1 MVTVVKL
8 PKLGLTMEEA
18 TILKWLKNVGEVVKE
33 GESILLIE
41 TEKTVV
47 EIQSPA
53 SGYLLKK
60 MVKEGDNVKIGTPLA
75 IIGEKSEIVKE
86 YIAES
91 PIREEEK
98 AEQRTFLVQP
108 AEPSIRIRATPKA
121 RRLAME
127 KGVNLA
133 EIKGTGPDGII
144 TEEDV
149 LKYISSRERLAVDF
163 KEVIRKRMAKRMFES
178 WQKIPHV
185 YYVTE
190 VNAEKL
196 IKLKKKLEEDKKVDI
211 TYTDIIV
218 KAVATALKE
227 YPMFNSYLIDEDL
240 KILSDVNIGLA
251 VSTDYGLVVPV
262 IRNADKKDIFEISKN
277 RSEIIIKAKEM
288 KLTLEDVSDATF
300 TITNLGMYDIQEFM
314 PIINYPQT
322 AILGVGSIYYKL
334 IMKEN
339 SIVNTPFLKLVL
351 GWDHRAFD
359 GVTSAK
365 FLNRIKEILENPEIL
380 I

>member
-18 TILKWLKNVGEVVKE
+18 TVLKWLKNVGEVVKE
-33 GESILLIE
+33 GENILLIE
-41 TEKTVV
+41 TEKAVV

-60 MVKEGDNVKIGTPLA
+60 MANEGDNVKVGTSLA
-75 IIGEKSEIVKE
+75 MIGEKSEIVE
-86 YIAES
+86 EQIVSS
-91 PIREEEK
+91 PIKEEK
-98 AEQRTFLVQP
+98 KTEQRVVPIQP
-108 AEPSIRIRATPKA
+108 TEPSIRIRATPKA

-127 KGVNLA
+127 KGVKLA

-149 LKYISSRERLAVDF
+149 LKHMSSRERLAVDF

-185 YYVTE
+185 HYVTE

-196 IKLKKKLEEDKKVDI
+196 IELKKRLEEDKKIDI

-218 KAVATALKE
+218 KATATALKE
-227 YPMFNSYLIDEDL
+227 YPMFNSHLIDEDL
-240 KILSDVNIGLA
+240 KILSDINIGLA
-251 VSTDYGLVVPV
+251 VGTDYGLVVPV
-262 IRNADKKDIFEISKN
+262 IKNADKKDIFEISKN
-277 RSEIIIKAKEM
+277 RSELIMKAKEM
-288 KLTLEDVSDATF
+288 KLTLEDMSDATF

-314 PIINYPQT
+314 PIINHPQT

-334 IMKEN
+334 VMKEN
-339 SIVNTPFLKLVL
+339 SIVNTPFLKLIL

-359 GVTSAK
+359 GVTPSN

>member
-18 TILKWLKNVGEVVKE
+18 TVLKWLKNVGEEVKE
-33 GESILLIE
+33 GENILLIE
-41 TEKTVV
+41 TEKAVV

-60 MVKEGDNVKIGTPLA
+60 MAKEGDNVKVGTPLA
-75 IIGEKSEIVKE
+75 MIGEKGE
-86 YIAES
+86 IAEEQMVVS
-91 PIREEEK
+91 PIKEEKK
-98 AEQRTFLVQP
+98 AEQIAVPVQP
-108 AEPSIRIRATPKA
+108 TGPSTRIRATPKA

-127 KGVNLA
+127 KGVKLA

-149 LKYISSRERLAVDF
+149 LRYISSRERLAVDF
-163 KEVIRKRMAKRMFES
+163 KEVIRKRMAKRMLES

-185 YYVTE
+185 HYVVE

-196 IKLKKKLEEDKKVDI
+196 VELKKKLEEDKKVDI

-251 VSTDYGLVVPV
+251 VGTDYGLVVPV
-262 IRNADKKDIFEISKN
+262 IRNADKKDIFEISKI
-277 RSEIIIKAKEM
+277 RDELVKKAKEM

-300 TITNLGMYDIQEFM
+300 TITNLGMYNIQEFM

-334 IMKEN
+334 VMKEN
-339 SIVNTPFLKLVL
+339 SIVNTPFLKLIL

-359 GVTSAK
+359 GVTPSN

>member
-149 LKYISSRERLAVDF
+149 LNYISSRERLAVDF
-163 KEVIRKRMAKRMFES
+163 KEVIRKRMAKRMLES

-185 YYVTE
+185 HYVVE

-196 IKLKKKLEEDKKVDI
+196 VELKKKLEEDKKVDI

>member
-18 TILKWLKNVGEVVKE
+18 TVLKWLKNVGEEVKE

-41 TEKTVV
+41 TEKAVV

-60 MVKEGDNVKIGTPLA
+60 MIKEGDGVKVGTPLA
-75 IIGEKSEIVKE
+75 MIGEKGEITEEQMVV
-86 YIAES
+86 S
-91 PIREEEK
+91 PIKEERK
-98 AEQRTFLVQP
+98 AEQIVAPVQP
-108 AEPSIRIRATPKA
+108 IVTSTRIRATPRA
-121 RRLAME
+121 RRLAMD

-149 LKYISSRERLAVDF
+149 LRYISSRERLAVDF
-163 KEVIRKRMAKRMFES
+163 KEVIRKRMAKRMLES

-185 YYVTE
+185 HYVVE

-196 IKLKKKLEEDKKVDI
+196 VELKKKLEEDKKVDI

-251 VSTDYGLVVPV
+251 VGTDYGLVVPV
-262 IRNADKKDIFEISKN
+262 IRNADKKDVFEISKI
-277 RSEIIIKAKEM
+277 RDELVKKAKEM

-300 TITNLGMYDIQEFM
+300 TITNLGMYNIQEFM

-334 IMKEN
+334 VMKES
-339 SIVNTPFLKLVL
+339 SIVNTPFLKLIL

-359 GVTSAK
+359 GVTPSK
-365 FLNRIKEILENPEIL
+365 FLNKIKEILENPEIL

>member
-18 TILKWLKNVGEVVKE
+18 TVLKWLKNVGEEVKE

-47 EIQSPA
+47 EIQSPV

-60 MVKEGDNVKIGTPLA
+60 MAKEGDSVKVGTPLA
-75 IIGEKSEIVKE
+75 MIGGKGEITEEQLVV
-86 YIAES
+86 S
-91 PIREEEK
+91 PIKEERK
-98 AEQRTFLVQP
+98 AEQIVAPVQP
-108 AEPSIRIRATPKA
+108 IVTSARIRATPRA

-149 LKYISSRERLAVDF
+149 LNYISSRERLAVDF
-163 KEVIRKRMAKRMFES
+163 KEVIRKRMAKRMLES

-185 YYVTE
+185 HYVVE

-196 IKLKKKLEEDKKVDI
+196 VELKKKLEEDKKVDI

-227 YPMFNSYLIDEDL
+227 YPMFNSYLINEDL

-251 VSTDYGLVVPV
+251 VGTDYGLVVPV
-262 IRNADKKDIFEISKN
+262 IRNADKKDIFEISKI
-277 RSEIIIKAKEM
+277 RDELVKKAKEM

-300 TITNLGMYDIQEFM
+300 TITNLGMYNIQEFM

-334 IMKEN
+334 VMKEN
-339 SIVNTPFLKLVL
+339 SIVNTPFLKLIL

-359 GVTSAK
+359 GVTPSK

>member
-18 TILKWLKNVGEVVKE
+18 TVLKWLKNVGEEVKE

-41 TEKTVV
+41 TEKAVV

-60 MVKEGDNVKIGTPLA
+60 MAKEGDSVKVGTPLA
-75 IIGEKSEIVKE
+75 MIGGKGEITEEQLVV
-86 YIAES
+86 S
-91 PIREEEK
+91 PIKEERK
-98 AEQRTFLVQP
+98 AEQIVAPVQP
-108 AEPSIRIRATPKA
+108 IVTSARIRATPRA

-149 LKYISSRERLAVDF
+149 LNYISSRERLAVDF
-163 KEVIRKRMAKRMFES
+163 KEVIRKRMAKRMLES

-185 YYVTE
+185 HYVVE

-196 IKLKKKLEEDKKVDI
+196 VELKKKLEEDKKVDI

-227 YPMFNSYLIDEDL
+227 YPMFNYYLIDEDL

-251 VSTDYGLVVPV
+251 VGTDYGLVVPV
-262 IRNADKKDIFEISKN
+262 IRNADKKDVFEISKN

-322 AILGVGSIYYKL
+322 AILGIGSIYYKL

>member
-1 MVTVVKL
+1 
-8 PKLGLTMEEA
+8 
-18 TILKWLKNVGEVVKE
+18 
-33 GESILLIE
+33 
-41 TEKTVV
+41 
-47 EIQSPA
+47 
-53 SGYLLKK
+53 
-60 MVKEGDNVKIGTPLA
+60 
-75 IIGEKSEIVKE
+75 
-86 YIAES
+86 
-91 PIREEEK
+91 
-98 AEQRTFLVQP
+98 
-108 AEPSIRIRATPKA
+108 
-121 RRLAME
+121 ME
-127 KGVNLA
+127 KGIKLT

-251 VSTDYGLVVPV
+251 VGTDYGLVVPV
-262 IRNADKKDIFEISKN
+262 IKNADKKDVFEISKI
-277 RSEIIIKAKEM
+277 RDELVKKAKEM

-300 TITNLGMYDIQEFM
+300 TITNLGMYNIQEFM

>member
-18 TILKWLKNVGEVVKE
+18 TVLKWLKNVGEEVKE

-41 TEKTVV
+41 TEKAVV

-60 MVKEGDNVKIGTPLA
+60 MAKEGDSVKVGTPLA
-75 IIGEKSEIVKE
+75 MIGGKGEITEEQLVV
-86 YIAES
+86 S
-91 PIREEEK
+91 PIKEEGK
-98 AEQRTFLVQP
+98 AEQIVAPVQP
-108 AEPSIRIRATPKA
+108 IVTSARIRATPRA

-149 LKYISSRERLAVDF
+149 LNYISSRERLAVDF
-163 KEVIRKRMAKRMFES
+163 KEVIRKRMAKRMLES

-185 YYVTE
+185 HYVVE

-196 IKLKKKLEEDKKVDI
+196 VELKKKLEEDKKVDI

-227 YPMFNSYLIDEDL
+227 YPMFNSYLINEDL

-251 VSTDYGLVVPV
+251 VGTDYGLVVPV
-262 IRNADKKDIFEISKN
+262 IRNADKKDVFEISKI
-277 RSEIIIKAKEM
+277 RDELVKKAKEM

-300 TITNLGMYDIQEFM
+300 TITNLGMYNIQEFM

-334 IMKEN
+334 VMKEN
-339 SIVNTPFLKLVL
+339 SIVNTPFLKLIL

-359 GVTSAK
+359 GVTPSK